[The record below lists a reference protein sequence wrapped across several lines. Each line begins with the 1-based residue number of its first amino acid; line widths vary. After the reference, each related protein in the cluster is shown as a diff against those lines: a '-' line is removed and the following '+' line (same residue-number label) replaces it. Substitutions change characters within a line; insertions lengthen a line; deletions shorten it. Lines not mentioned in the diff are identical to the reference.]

1 MQVDVTPVTSNDQQ
15 RRDRMIAA
23 FARTASS
30 IAWQGSLQTVLDQL
44 ADEARTASGAD
55 MCTVSLRSRLGETF
69 IMVGASGCPEEY
81 KERLQQARS
90 LGAPLATE
98 KVYKTGALFVAN
110 IGAMLEDARFAPLV
124 KLARR
129 ARWRTLVAVPLSV
142 RDVTVGALTAF
153 YTPENEPDQ
162 SDMSFLAAMAEH
174 GALAVHT
181 ARLLAQAKDKA
192 ALEERAHM
200 ARDLHDAISQQLF
213 SMQLRVR
220 ALQLEADRSDR
231 DTAQLAGGLKEL
243 NQLIRS
249 AVEEMRALILHL
261 RPPQLREH
269 ALAPALERLAD
280 TIRSREKVDITV
292 DVPRDM
298 PPLAAPY
305 DEHIY
310 RIAQEAIGNAVNH
323 AKAER
328 ITVKLA
334 ASTGATGEILS
345 VEIADDGVGF
355 DPDQPKPGHVGLENM
370 RARCGE
376 LGGQLTIDS
385 SPRGTRVRIRVP
397 LDQSLDR

>member
-1 MQVDVTPVTSNDQQ
+1 MQVDVTAVTSDDQQ

-44 ADEARTASGAD
+44 ADEALTVSGAD
-55 MCTVSLRSRLGETF
+55 MCTVSLRARFGETF
-69 IMVGASGCPEEY
+69 IMVGASGCPEDY

-98 KVYKTGALFVAN
+98 NVFQTGARFVADV
-110 IGAMLEDARFAPLV
+110 GAMLEDARFAPLAD
-124 KLARR
+124 LARR

-153 YTPENEPDQ
+153 YTPENEPDG

-220 ALQLEADRSDR
+220 ALQLEADRSDG
-231 DTAQLAGGLKEL
+231 DTAQLAAGLKEL
-243 NQLIRS
+243 NQLTRS

-261 RPPQLREH
+261 RPPQLRES
-269 ALAPALERLAD
+269 ALTPALERLAAS
-280 TIRSREKVDITV
+280 IGSREKVNITV
-292 DVPRDM
+292 DVPRDL

-323 AKAER
+323 AKADH
-328 ITVKLA
+328 ITVKLTVD
-334 ASTGATGEILS
+334 SEVTGELLS

-355 DPDQPKPGHVGLENM
+355 DPNEHKPGHIGLANM

-376 LGGQLTIDS
+376 LGGRLTIDS

-397 LDQSLDR
+397 LEQGLDR